1 MAVVNETSKARMN
14 KTKKIIVGITVAV
27 GLLFISGTA
36 TFALLLV
43 VAPKNDSKNQTSE
56 SKDAQADKTNN
67 EAQDL
72 IDDTAKLGNT
82 KESDKKTDEA
92 ISKFDDASKQYEQAG
107 NKDASTQAKAN
118 ADMLASRVAAEE
130 AYKKQQA
137 EEQAKQQA
145 AMDAAKAAMEAGQ

>member
-1 MAVVNETSKARMN
+1 MS
-14 KTKKIIVGITVAV
+14 KTKKIVIGLAVTV

-43 VAPKNDSKNQTSE
+43 VAPKNGNKDQATE

-67 EAQDL
+67 EAQGL

-92 ISKFDDASKQYEQAG
+92 ISKFSDASKQYEQAG
-107 NKDASTQAKAN
+107 NKDASTEAKAN

-145 AMDAAKAAMEAGQ
+145 AMEAAKAAMEAGQ